1 MVHAFKEFFNNINGV
16 ISTFKNKTFIVMVK
30 FAGEEASGHLKH
42 KILGSIPR
50 IL

>member
-1 MVHAFKEFFNNINGV
+1 
-16 ISTFKNKTFIVMVK
+16 MVK

-50 IL
+50 ILWSLVGVACSGK